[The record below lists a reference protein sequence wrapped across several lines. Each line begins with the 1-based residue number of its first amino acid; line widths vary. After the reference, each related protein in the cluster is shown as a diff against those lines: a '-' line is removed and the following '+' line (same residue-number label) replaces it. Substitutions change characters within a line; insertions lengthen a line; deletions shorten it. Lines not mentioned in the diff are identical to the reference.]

1 MHRLILFRHAHAESA
16 RNGQSD
22 LERTLSATGEAEAR
36 SAAAWLIAQDLVP
49 ERVVCSTAQ
58 RSRQSLALV
67 EEAVAGADTRFDERI
82 YEATPGELIEVA
94 EAHRDAG
101 CVMLVGHNPGF
112 EQLAALLTSGQTGDY
127 RGMPP
132 AGIAVIELP
141 ASDTSLEPGAGR
153 LAAFWSP

>member
-1 MHRLILFRHAHAESA
+1 MHRLILFRHAHAESP
-16 RNGQSD
+16 RNGQPD
-22 LERTLSATGEAEAR
+22 LERPLSATGEAEAIA
-36 SAAAWLIAQDLVP
+36 AAAWLVAQDLVP
-49 ERVVCSTAQ
+49 DRVVCSTAL
-58 RSRQSLALV
+58 RTRQTLERVEQALGSP
-67 EEAVAGADTRFDERI
+67 AAKFDERI

-94 EAHRDAG
+94 ESHRDAG

-132 AGIAVIELP
+132 GGIAVVELP

>member
-1 MHRLILFRHAHAESA
+1 MHRLILLRHAHAQSA
-16 RNGQSD
+16 RNGQPD
-22 LERTLSATGEAEAR
+22 PERTLSETGEAEAR
-36 SAAAWLIAQDLVP
+36 AAAAWLVAQGLAP

-58 RSRQSLALV
+58 RSRQTLALV
-67 EEAVAGADTRFDERI
+67 EEALAGADTRFDERI
-82 YEATPGELIEVA
+82 YEATPGDLIEVA
-94 EAHRDAG
+94 EEHRDAG

-132 AGIAVIELP
+132 AGIAVVDLP
-141 ASDTSLEPGAGR
+141 ATDTSLEPGAGQ

>member
-16 RNGQSD
+16 RNDQPD
-22 LERTLSATGEAEAR
+22 LERALSAAGEAEAHA
-36 SAAAWLIAQDLVP
+36 AAAWLVDQGLVP

-58 RSRQSLALV
+58 RARQTLALAGNAV
-67 EEAVAGADTRFDERI
+67 EGVDTRFDERI

-94 EAHRDAG
+94 EQHRDAG

-132 AGIAVIELP
+132 AGIAVVELP
-141 ASDTSLEPGAGR
+141 ATDTSLEPGAGR

>member
-1 MHRLILFRHAHAESA
+1 MHRLILLRHAHAESP
-16 RNGQSD
+16 RNGQD
-22 LERTLSATGEAEAR
+22 DRDRTLSATGESEAR
-36 SAAAWLIAQDLVP
+36 AAAQWLLARGLVP
-49 ERVVCSTAQ
+49 ERVVCSPSQ
-58 RSRQSLALV
+58 RTRQTLALV
-67 EEAVAGADTRFDERI
+67 GDALAGADTRFDERI
-82 YEATPGELIEVA
+82 YDATPGDLIEVA

-132 AGIAVIELP
+132 AGIAVVELP
-141 ASDTSLEPGAGR
+141 ATDTSLEPGAGR